1 MVYLFIPTV
10 EVKMKRTLLMAALFL
25 ILAFAAAPLFAQT
38 EGANTIK
45 GLLDGLKDPNIVYLL
60 LVVGFYGII
69 FEIATPGISVGGAI
83 GVAGL
88 ALAFLGMGGLPVN
101 YTGLILMLLSF
112 VLFVLDVKAPTHG
125 VLTVCGILAL
135 TIGSLILFK
144 DNPQFAKLSKAL
156 IAAMVIS
163 TTGLM
168 VFVLPLIL
176 KAQKRKA
183 SSGTE
188 SLADNIG
195 EAKTDLVPKGIVH
208 IKGEDWYAESLE
220 GMIKSGEKIKVKLV
234 DGLIVK
240 VEKAR

>member
-1 MVYLFIPTV
+1 
-10 EVKMKRTLLMAALFL
+10 MKRKLLSAALFL
-25 ILAFAAAPLFAQT
+25 SFALAAAPLFAQA
-38 EGANTIK
+38 EGASTLK

-60 LVVGFYGII
+60 LIIGFYGII
-69 FEIATPGISVGGAI
+69 FEIATPGVSVGGVI
-83 GVAGL
+83 GVTGL
-88 ALAFLGMGGLPVN
+88 ALAFMGMGGLPVN

-125 VLTVCGILAL
+125 ILTVAGILAL
-135 TIGSLILFK
+135 TFGSLILFK
-144 DNPQFAKLSKAL
+144 TDPQFAKLSKAL

-168 VFVLPLIL
+168 AFVLPLIL

-220 GMIKSGEKIKVKLV
+220 GTIKSGEKVKVKFV
-234 DGLIVK
+234 EGLIVK

>member
-1 MVYLFIPTV
+1 
-10 EVKMKRTLLMAALFL
+10 MKRIPFSAALFL
-25 ILAFAAAPLFAQT
+25 SLAVAAAPLFAQA
-38 EGANTIK
+38 EGPNALK

-60 LVVGFYGII
+60 LIIGFYGII
-69 FEIATPGISVGGAI
+69 FEIATPGVTVGGVI

-88 ALAFLGMGGLPVN
+88 ALAFMGMGGLPVN

-125 VLTVCGILAL
+125 ILTVAGIISL
-135 TIGSLILFK
+135 TAGSIILFK
-144 DNPQFAKLSKAL
+144 ADPQFVKLSKAL
-156 IAAMVIS
+156 IATMVIS

-168 VFVLPLIL
+168 AFVLPLIL
-176 KAQKRKA
+176 KAYRRKA

-220 GMIKSGEKIKVKLV
+220 GTIKSGEKVKVKSV

>member
-1 MVYLFIPTV
+1 VRI
-10 EVKMKRTLLMAALFL
+10 KMKKFLLIAAIFL
-25 ILAFAAAPLFAQT
+25 SLALAAAPLFAQT
-38 EGANTIK
+38 EGGNTLK

-60 LVVGFYGII
+60 LVIGFYGII
-69 FEIATPGISVGGAI
+69 FEIATPGISVGGTI
-83 GVAGL
+83 GIVSL
-88 ALAFLGMGGLPVN
+88 ALAFIGMSSLPVN
-101 YTGLILMLLSF
+101 YTGLIVMLLSF

-125 VLTVCGILAL
+125 ILTVCGILAL
-135 TIGSLILFK
+135 TFGSLILFK
-144 DNPQFAKLSKAL
+144 AEPQFAKLSKAL

-168 VFVLPLIL
+168 AFVLPLIL

-188 SLADNIG
+188 SLTDAIG

-220 GMIKSGEKIKVKLV
+220 GTIKSGEKIKVESI
-234 DGLIVK
+234 DGLVVK
-240 VEKAR
+240 VKKAR